1 MEVIKLNRLTSDY
14 GVIIKWSDYFIEC
27 YEYNSDKLTFIDTDG
42 NWLEQDYIFL
52 TEKELRWYLESI
64 KPYCDTYKIIKVLKH
79 DTKQK

>member
-42 NWLEQDYIFL
+42 NWLDQDYIFL
-52 TEKELRWYLESI
+52 TEKELRCYLESI
-64 KPYCDTYKIIKVLKH
+64 KPYCDTYKIIKVLKENPN
-79 DTKQK
+79 K

>member
-1 MEVIKLNRLTSDY
+1 MNRLTSDY

-52 TEKELRWYLESI
+52 TEKELRCYLESI
-64 KPYCDTYKIIKVLKH
+64 KPYCDTYKIIKVLKENPN
-79 DTKQK
+79 K